1 MRNYENQHWSWET
14 ITVGTKLKI
23 SILLSFWTLES
34 VSVFQNVMCNNS
46 RDILWENMEMSGRK
60 LDG

>member
-46 RDILWENMEMSGRK
+46 RDILWENIEMSGRK